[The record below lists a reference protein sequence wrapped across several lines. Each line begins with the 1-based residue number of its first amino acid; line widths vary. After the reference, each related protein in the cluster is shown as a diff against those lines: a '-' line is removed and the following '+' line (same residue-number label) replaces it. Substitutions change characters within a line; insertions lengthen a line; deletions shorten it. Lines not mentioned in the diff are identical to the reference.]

1 MRFGKTLREAIY
13 PPWKDQYVDY
23 SKLKTLL
30 REDGPQDEDKPWT
43 EDDEARFC
51 EEILNVQLE
60 KVAAFQELTF
70 KKLEQRTTLAGDKL
84 KDLAPEEGK
93 PMGDITL
100 GRFKELEGEL
110 DSITNDVNELKKY
123 SNINYT
129 AFLKIVKKHDRKRGN
144 RYKVRPMLQISLSKR
159 SFNSEQS
166 YAPLLNKL
174 SLMYFIIRQHLD
186 ESSEPK
192 NSSTTDVPDQM
203 QNGEKYTAYK
213 CKNPENPLSS
223 SVG

>member
-1 MRFGKTLREAIY
+1 M
-13 PPWKDQYVDY
+13 DY

-30 REDGPQDEDKPWT
+30 REDGPHDEDNKPWT

-60 KVAAFQELTF
+60 KVAAFQESTF
-70 KKLEQRTTLAGDKL
+70 KKLEQRTTLAGEKL
-84 KDLAPEEGK
+84 RDLGPEEGK
-93 PMGDITL
+93 PKGDITL
-100 GRFKELEGEL
+100 GRFRELEEQL
-110 DSITNDVNELKKY
+110 DIITNDVKELKKY

-159 SFNSEQS
+159 PFNSEQS

-174 SLMYFIIRQHLD
+174 SLMYFIIRQNLD
-186 ESSEPK
+186 DSSEQR
-192 NSSTTDVPDQM
+192 NSSTSDTPYQS
-203 QNGEKYTAYK
+203 QGGGKYTAYK
-213 CKNPENPLSS
+213 C
-223 SVG
+223 G

>member
-23 SKLKTLL
+23 AKLKSLL

-60 KVAAFQELTF
+60 KVAAFQESTF
-70 KKLEQRTTLAGDKL
+70 KKLEQRTTVAGEKL
-84 KDLAPEEGK
+84 RDLAPEEGK
-93 PMGDITL
+93 PKGDITL
-100 GRFKELEGEL
+100 GRLRELEGEL
-110 DSITNDVNELKKY
+110 DSITNDVKELKKY

-144 RYKVRPMLQISLSKR
+144 RYKVRPILQISLSKR
-159 SFNSEQS
+159 PFNSEQS

-174 SLMYFIIRQHLD
+174 SLMYFVIRQNLED
-186 ESSEPK
+186 SSEQRA
-192 NSSTTDVPDQM
+192 SSTSDTPYQS
-203 QNGEKYTAYK
+203 QSGEKYTAYK
-213 CKNPENPLSS
+213 CM
-223 SVG
+223 

>member
-1 MRFGKTLREAIY
+1 MRFGKTLQNAIY

-23 SKLKTLL
+23 AKLKNLL
-30 REDGPQDEDKPWT
+30 REDGPRDEDKPWT

-60 KVAAFQELTF
+60 KVAAFQESTF
-70 KKLEQRTTLAGDKL
+70 KKLEQRTTSAGERL
-84 KDLAPEEGK
+84 RDLAPEEGK
-93 PMGDITL
+93 PKGDITL
-100 GRFKELEGEL
+100 GRFRELEEEL
-110 DSITNDVNELKKY
+110 DSITNDVKELKKY

-159 SFNSEQS
+159 PFNSEQS

-174 SLMYFIIRQHLD
+174 SVMYFVIRQNLED
-186 ESSEPK
+186 GNEQRT
-192 NSSTTDVPDQM
+192 SSTSDVPYQL
-203 QNGEKYTAYK
+203 QSGEKYTAYK
-213 CKNPENPLSS
+213 CK
-223 SVG
+223 

>member
-60 KVAAFQELTF
+60 KVAAFQESTF
-70 KKLEQRTTLAGDKL
+70 KKLEQRTAQAGEKL
-84 KDLAPEEGK
+84 RDLVPEEGK
-93 PMGDITL
+93 PKGDITL
-100 GRFKELEGEL
+100 GRFRELEGEL
-110 DSITNDVNELKKY
+110 DSITNDVKELKKY

-159 SFNSEQS
+159 PFNSEQS

-174 SLMYFIIRQHLD
+174 SLMYFVIRQNLE
-186 ESSEPK
+186 ESSEQRT
-192 NSSTTDVPDQM
+192 SSTSDAPLQL
-203 QNGEKYTAYK
+203 QSGEKYTAYK
-213 CKNPENPLSS
+213 CR
-223 SVG
+223 

>member
-1 MRFGKTLREAIY
+1 MRFGKTLKEAVY
-13 PPWKDQYVDY
+13 PPWKDQYVEY

-60 KVAAFQELTF
+60 KVAAFQESTF
-70 KKLEQRTTLAGDKL
+70 KKLEQRTTQVGEKL
-84 KDLAPEEGK
+84 RDMAPEEGK
-93 PMGDITL
+93 PKGDITL
-100 GRFKELEGEL
+100 GRFRELEKEL
-110 DSITNDVNELKKY
+110 DSITNDVKELKQY

-159 SFNSEQS
+159 PFNSEQS

-174 SLMYFIIRQHLD
+174 SLMYFVIRQTLED
-186 ESSEPK
+186 SNEQK
-192 NSSTTDVPDQM
+192 ASSTSDALYQL
-203 QNGEKYTAYK
+203 QSGEKYTAYK
-213 CKNPENPLSS
+213 CE
-223 SVG
+223 